1 MVPDKNTA
9 DYLFRQRWCN
19 FKEEIRL
26 NKIENLSFMSL
37 PFDKGDKMLTIGK
50 VTLSPHNEDPI
61 RYFMMPVAKA
71 QKDKSDVIM
80 IDGKPYIDALQC
92 SDYWQKMNEFF
103 RQNNN
108 SVTFPNGWKLEYLS
122 LIHI

>member
-50 VTLSPHNEDPI
+50 VTLSPHN
-61 RYFMMPVAKA
+61 
-71 QKDKSDVIM
+71 
-80 IDGKPYIDALQC
+80 
-92 SDYWQKMNEFF
+92 
-103 RQNNN
+103 
-108 SVTFPNGWKLEYLS
+108 
-122 LIHI
+122 